1 MPLPAFTRSLRF
13 RLVISSLLIELL
25 VLTLLIG
32 NGVRLINH
40 HLGEQSLRHHAAIQQ
55 AYKVAVAV
63 PLATRD
69 YATLRDIFD
78 GWQESEEIVY
88 LALTDPE
95 GHRLASSRW
104 PENQPLPPPGADLQG
119 ADIVH
124 IRFPIEIYG
133 QHYGELQYG
142 LSQKFMIAARQEL
155 LAQGVLIAL
164 AGILL
169 TTLVLTATGYWLTR
183 HLSTL
188 AAASSRIAAGD
199 YRAPLPISETGEIGA
214 LSHNF
219 AAMANAVETRIEE
232 LAAHLSRQKSILDAL
247 GEGVFGIDEQ
257 HRCIFVNP
265 AACELLHYLP
275 DDLLGQ
281 DTHRLFHHTRPDGS
295 FFPEA
300 ECPVHKTV
308 IDGLRRSGNDW
319 FWRRD
324 GSGIPVMLTVNP
336 LWREGRHCGAIVAFS
351 DITDLIGA
359 TAALRE
365 SNGRLTRFID
375 ALPDIVVIKD
385 GQNRWQQ
392 INHAAEEVFD
402 LHDVPWQGKTNRELA
417 DIRPAFRSF
426 HSAAA
431 DTDEIAWRDNGIS
444 HSIEY
449 LNPGDAPVRICE
461 VRKIASRAA
470 DGTPQALMVIARDI
484 TEKRRTEAELEHY
497 RQHLEELVEQRTT
510 ELAVAKEAAEAANIA
525 KSAFLANMSH
535 EIRTPLNA
543 ITGMAHLIRRGGL
556 NPEQS
561 ERLDKLEAA
570 GNHLLDIINAVLDLS
585 KIEAGKLTL
594 EEIPVNIG
602 SILSNIVSMLHS
614 RAEDRGITLIVE
626 PGAPAGKL
634 LGDPTRLQQALLN
647 YAANAIK
654 FTSEGWVRLAA
665 ETVASEGDSALIRFT
680 VTDTGVG
687 IEPQAQSRLFSA
699 FEQADNS
706 TTRKF
711 GGTGLG
717 LAITRKLAES
727 MGGEVGVIST
737 PGEGSCFWFTARLRR
752 DPDDRSQT
760 ETASSARPTDSL
772 AGRRVLLAEDEPV
785 NREIARMLL
794 DEIGL
799 DSACAEDGSIALQMA
814 AAEHYDLILMD
825 MQMPNMDGLEA
836 TRRIRLLPGY
846 AGVPI
851 LAMTANAFAED
862 KARCFEAGM
871 NDFIAKPARPED
883 LFAKLQQW
891 LQ

>member
-1 MPLPAFTRSLRF
+1 LILPAFTRSLRF

-32 NGVRLINH
+32 NGQRLIER
-40 HLGEQSLRHHAAIQQ
+40 HLGEQSQRHQAAIQQ

-78 GWQESEEIVY
+78 GWQESDDIVY
-88 LALTDPE
+88 LALTDPA

-104 PENQPLPPPGADLQG
+104 PETRPLPPPGPDPEGADL
-119 ADIVH
+119 VH

-142 LSQKFMIAARQEL
+142 LSQKYLIAARQEL
-155 LAQGVLIAL
+155 LAQGALIAL
-164 AGILL
+164 AGVLL
-169 TTLVLTATGYWLTR
+169 TSLVLIVTGYWLTR

-219 AAMANAVETRIEE
+219 AVMASAVETRIDE
-232 LAAHLSRQKSILDAL
+232 LATHLSRQKAILDAL
-247 GEGVFGIDEQ
+247 GEGVYGLDEQ
-257 HRCIFVNP
+257 HGCIFVNP
-265 AACELLHYLP
+265 AACELLGYQP
-275 DDLLGQ
+275 DELLGQ
-281 DTHRLFHHTRPDGS
+281 ETHRLFHGTYPDGS
-295 FFPEA
+295 VFPEA
-300 ECPVHKTV
+300 RCPVHKTV
-308 IDGLRRSGNDW
+308 IDGERRNGNDW
-319 FWRRD
+319 YWRRD
-324 GSGIPVMLTVNP
+324 GSGFPVMFTVNP
-336 LWREGRHCGAIVAFS
+336 LWRDGRHCGAVVAFR
-351 DITDLIGA
+351 DITDILGA
-359 TAALRE
+359 TEALRE
-365 SNGRLTRFID
+365 SNDRLTHFID

-385 GQNRWQQ
+385 GANRWQQ
-392 INHAAEEVFD
+392 INHAAEEVFE
-402 LHDVPWQGKTNRELA
+402 LHDVSWQGKTNRELA
-417 DIRPAFRSF
+417 ELRPAFRSF
-426 HSAAA
+426 HTAAA
-431 DTDEIAWRDNGIS
+431 GSDELAWQANGIS
-444 HSIEY
+444 HSVEF
-449 LNPGDAPVRICE
+449 LNPGDEPTRICE
-461 VRKIASRAA
+461 VRKITSRAA
-470 DGTPQALMVIARDI
+470 DGTPLALMVIARDI

-510 ELAVAKEAAEAANIA
+510 ELAVAKEAAESANVA
-525 KSAFLANMSH
+525 KSAFLANISH

-594 EEIPVNIG
+594 EEIPVNLDA
-602 SILSNIVSMLHS
+602 ILGNIVSMLQS
-614 RAEDRGITLIVE
+614 RAEARGITLLVE
-626 PGAPAGKL
+626 AAPHLAGL

-647 YAANAIK
+647 YAANAVK
-654 FTSEGWVRLAA
+654 FTDEGWVRLAA
-665 ETVASEGDSALIRFT
+665 EVLLSDDEHALVRFS
-680 VTDTGVG
+680 VTDTGIG
-687 IEPQAQSRLFSA
+687 IAPLAQSRLFSA

-727 MGGEVGVIST
+727 MGGEVGVSST

-752 DPDDRSQT
+752 DPDKQHGSA
-760 ETASSARPTDSL
+760 ASSPEIGLAVL
-772 AGRRVLLAEDEPV
+772 AGKRVLLAEDEPV
-785 NREIARMLL
+785 NREIAQMLL

-799 DSACAEDGSIALQMA
+799 DTDCAEDGRIALQMA
-814 AAEHYDLILMD
+814 GKTRYDLILMD

-836 TRRIRLLPGY
+836 TRRIRQLPGY
-846 AGVPI
+846 ADVPV

-871 NDFIAKPARPED
+871 NDFIAKPTRPED
-883 LFAKLQQW
+883 LFAKLVQW